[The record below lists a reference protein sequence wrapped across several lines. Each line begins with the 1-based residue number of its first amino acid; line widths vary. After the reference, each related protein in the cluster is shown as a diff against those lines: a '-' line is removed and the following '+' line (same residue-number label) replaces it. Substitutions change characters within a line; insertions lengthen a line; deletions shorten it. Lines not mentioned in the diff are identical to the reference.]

1 MNGLDEGK
9 CYEEAGRK
17 INSSHRKASN
27 VELGC
32 PVQPAQELQGDAVLK
47 RLMALTE
54 RLAIVTGVLCDRTAC
69 VSTPEQDIDVM
80 VADPLPAFLN
90 EINKCAI
97 GMGANVDRLNHLV
110 DRLEI

>member
-17 INSSHRKASN
+17 INSSHRQTTS
-27 VELGC
+27 VEIGC
-32 PVQPAQELQGDAVLK
+32 PVQPTPELQGAVVLK
-47 RLMALTE
+47 RLTD
-54 RLAIVTGVLCDRTAC
+54 LADKLAVVTNTLCDRTAC
-69 VSTPEQDIDVM
+69 ISAPEQEIDVM
-80 VADPLPAFLN
+80 LADPMPTFLN

-97 GMGANVDRLNHLV
+97 GVSNNIDKLNHLV